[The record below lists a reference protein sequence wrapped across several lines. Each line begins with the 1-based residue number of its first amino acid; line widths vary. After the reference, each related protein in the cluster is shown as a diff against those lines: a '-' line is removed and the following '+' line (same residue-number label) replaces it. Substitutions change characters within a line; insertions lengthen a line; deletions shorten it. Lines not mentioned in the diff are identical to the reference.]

1 MYFLILPFVYISVT
15 TGLNEPLTLVR
26 SIFLISWVLV
36 FFIIHPQNFREKNP
50 WLWTL
55 LAVPGFYILTALFN
69 KQNPTL
75 ALLGN
80 YNRNF
85 GLFTLFAIGLMVVY
99 ISNSNLSVR
108 NLLNWGLWPV
118 TMITLI
124 YGFVQIAGKDPI
136 VWVEPDRT
144 TLTLGNSNY
153 AAALLGILI
162 LLPLYEFFQTKNLTI
177 RILMLGVLSAEIKLG
192 LFSQAFQF
200 RVLAAFSITGFLVI
214 NFWQRIKQFRK
225 IITVPILVIS
235 GILLVRY
242 LTDPSTELIKRT
254 NFADRIS
261 QQQMGLRMFLDHPIL
276 GVGVDQFWR
285 FVPLYLRPKDIQ
297 INGSLVV
304 PDKTHNLIIDH
315 LAMGGILVGL
325 TFLVFLIYSLVS
337 VYKFNRNHTKT
348 EKSTEFA
355 FLSAVWVTYVVHLF
369 ISTDNVF
376 MMALGYATFGL
387 IMRCYFEAKVK
398 NSVGK
403 NSFKKLK
410 VFSPNVLRI
419 TSTFLLMA
427 VSVVNIRAVIADV
440 KVKNVL
446 SNQVKSGD
454 EIIQTLRYLPN
465 PKTAEEVIVYLLQNL
480 QNCPVAIVASD
491 DLLKI
496 DNRSA
501 QAWYFKTLCSD
512 ASNDQKTALTYIN
525 KSLEFQPINLIYWD
539 AKVRLQVRLKDFEG
553 AKKSIERIREIN
565 PNYASLKDLDALLS
579 SSIVG

>member
-1 MYFLILPFVYISVT
+1 MYFLILPIMYVSVT

-36 FFIIHPQNFREKNP
+36 FFIIHPQNFRVKNP
-50 WLWTL
+50 WQWSL
-55 LAVPGFYILTALFN
+55 LAIPGFYILSAIFN

-85 GLFTLFAIGLMVVY
+85 GLLTLFAIGFMVIY
-99 ISNSNLSVR
+99 ISNSNLTVR
-108 NLLNWGLWPV
+108 HFLNWGLWPV
-118 TMITLI
+118 TLVTLI
-124 YGFVQIAGKDPI
+124 YGFVQVVGKDPI
-136 VWVEPDRT
+136 LWAEPDRT
-144 TLTLGNSNY
+144 TLTLGNSDY
-153 AAALLGILI
+153 AAALLAILI
-162 LLPLYEFFQTKNLTI
+162 LLPIYKFFQTKNYVFRLFTFAV
-177 RILMLGVLSAEIKLG
+177 VLAEIKLG
-192 LFSQAFQF
+192 LFSQAYQF
-200 RVLAAFSITGFLVI
+200 RVLAAFSIAGFLVI
-214 NFWQRIKQFRK
+214 NFWQRIKQLRK
-225 IITVPILVIS
+225 ITTIPIFVFS

-242 LTDPSTELIKRT
+242 LTDPATELLQRI
-254 NFADRIS
+254 NFTDRIS

-276 GVGVDQFWR
+276 GVGIDQFWR
-285 FVPLYLRPKDIQ
+285 FVPLYLRPRDIQ

-325 TFLVFLIYSLVS
+325 TFLIFLIYSLVT
-337 VYKFNRNHTKT
+337 VYKFNRSHTKT
-348 EKSTEFA
+348 EKSPEFV
-355 FLSAVWVTYVVHLF
+355 FLSVVWVTYVIHLF

-376 MMALGYATFGL
+376 MMTLGYATFGL
-387 IMRCYFEAKVK
+387 ILRCHFEAKVK
-398 NSVGK
+398 DAGGK
-403 NSFKKLK
+403 NSVTQLK
-410 VFSPNVLRI
+410 VVSPNVLRI
-419 TSTFLLMA
+419 TTTFLLIA

-454 EIIQTLRYLPN
+454 EIIQTLRYFPN

-512 ASNDQKTALTYIN
+512 ASNDQKTALSYIN
-525 KSLEFQPINLIYWD
+525 KSIEFQPVNLIYWD
-539 AKVRLQVRLKDFEG
+539 AKVRLEVRLKEFDA
-553 AKKSIERIREIN
+553 AKKSIEQIRLIN
-565 PNYASLKDLDALLS
+565 PSYASINDLESLVADS
-579 SSIVG
+579 VTN